1 MRKHSYL
8 TVGARVRLKPWHIL
22 RGNFYVVPSMEKY
35 AGKIVTIANFE
46 ESSHVVFTIE
56 EDARSH
62 LYLTNDID
70 KIISSPCHVSTN
82 DIQLAFSASVAASND
97 GCTRLE
103 VKPS

>member
-1 MRKHSYL
+1 MHKHSYL
-8 TVGARVRLKPWHIL
+8 TVGARVRLKPWYIL

-56 EDARSH
+56 EDDRSH
-62 LYLTNDID
+62 MYLTQDID
-70 KIISSPCHVSTN
+70 EIVSSPCPSLPDDMQFV
-82 DIQLAFSASVAASND
+82 FSASAAASSD